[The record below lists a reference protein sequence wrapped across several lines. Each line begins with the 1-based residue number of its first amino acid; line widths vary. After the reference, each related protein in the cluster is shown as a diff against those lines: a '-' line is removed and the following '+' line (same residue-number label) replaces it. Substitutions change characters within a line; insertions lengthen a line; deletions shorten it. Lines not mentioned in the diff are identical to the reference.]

1 MRTARS
7 TLEYARILAA
17 LLGDDWTADSCGHRD
32 LALLNSPL
40 MSLEVA
46 VPSPVRSSSPV
57 SVSVSV
63 THALVLPRRSDH
75 QHKVTGTISAPQAVA
90 DSIRT
95 TGLPAWTRFLAELS
109 VRTDRTRDVLRA
121 FMTTAEQLAG
131 PEAQVSYGSVT
142 GVADLRWPG
151 GRATIHADDEGRIR
165 IVHLDLSD
173 LSTSAFTE
181 VLHAV
186 CGTKHLTPSANTIA
200 S

>member
-7 TLEYARILAA
+7 ALDYARALAA
-17 LLGDDWTADSCGHRD
+17 LLGDGWMADSCGHSD

-57 SVSVSV
+57 NVSLPV
-63 THALVLPRRSDH
+63 THALVQPRRSDH
-75 QHKVTGTISAPQAVA
+75 QHKVTGTISNPQAVA

-95 TGLPAWTRFLAELS
+95 TGLPAWTKFLAELS
-109 VRTDRTRDVLRA
+109 VRTDRTRDKLRA

-131 PEAQVSYGSVT
+131 PEAQVTYGSVP

-151 GRATIHADDEGRIR
+151 GRATIHANGEGRIR

-173 LSTSAFTE
+173 LATSTFTE

-186 CGTKHLTPSANTIA
+186 CDAKHPTPSASTTA

>member
-1 MRTARS
+1 MSTARS
-7 TLEYARILAA
+7 ALDYVRILAA
-17 LLGDDWTADSCGHRD
+17 LLGHGWTADSCGHSD

-40 MSLEVA
+40 MSLEIA
-46 VPSPVRSSSPV
+46 VSSPVRSSSPV

-63 THALVLPRRSDH
+63 THALVWPRRSD
-75 QHKVTGTISAPQAVA
+75 QHRVTGTISDPQAVA

-95 TGLPAWTRFLAELS
+95 TGLPAWTTLLAELR
-109 VRTDRTRDVLRA
+109 VRTDRTRGVLRA

-131 PEAQVSYGSVT
+131 PEAQVSYGSVP

-151 GRATIHADDEGRIR
+151 GRATIHADDEGRVR

-173 LSTSAFTE
+173 LSTSAFAE

-186 CGTKHLTPSANTIA
+186 CGTKHRTPSASTIA